1 MEIVEFILLKRSH
14 FIDKLVHLIMIS
26 KRRLERL
33 IKKKFLVF
41 SVFLFVSVDYL
52 LWFVDI
58 IFV

>member
-1 MEIVEFILLKRSH
+1 MEIVEFILIKRSH